1 MAYKKELIQEWL
13 YTTFAPCVRLNF
25 DPSVIGVNVG
35 VAENINTFK
44 FNIFPNPNNGQ
55 FNIQFQNLNSKNIVL
70 NISNLIGQVVY
81 SEKIPQ
87 INSFNKSLDLSHLLK
102 GVYTINIIEK
112 ENTLKTQKI
121 IIK

>member
-1 MAYKKELIQEWL
+1 MSTSGSNPNGESLVQDIDGIQDGIDPGTWL

-55 FNIQFQNLNSKNIVL
+55 FNIQFHNLNSKNIVL

-81 SEKIPQ
+81 SETAPQ
-87 INSFNKSLDLSHLLK
+87 INSSL
-102 GVYTINIIEK
+102 INH
-112 ENTLKTQKI
+112 
-121 IIK
+121 

>member
-1 MAYKKELIQEWL
+1 MVDVSFEPPIILDAGQVVLPTVFANYNGIDTVFVNTSGSNPNNSESLIQDIDGIQEGVDPGTWL

-55 FNIQFQNLNSKNIVL
+55 FNIQFQNLNSKI
-70 NISNLIGQVVY
+70 
-81 SEKIPQ
+81 
-87 INSFNKSLDLSHLLK
+87 
-102 GVYTINIIEK
+102 
-112 ENTLKTQKI
+112 
-121 IIK
+121 